1 MWDKL
6 LIFFTVSHFS
16 FLTYDALVKGEINE
30 QTHIEQIQH
39 NSRIYYT
46 RPNNKNI
53 KRYKQ

>member
-6 LIFFTVSHFS
+6 LIFFTEAHFS

-39 NSRIYYT
+39 NSIIYYT

-53 KRYKQ
+53 KRFKQ